1 MAYKQL
7 DFRKRCQIYGLWRAG
22 YNQTEIV
29 KELGVHKST
38 ISREFK
44 RNITYV
50 RTALGSWQYKPNYA
64 QTYVENRHKDK
75 PKQIKL
81 TKEIAAFIREKI
93 LQDWSPEQISGYA
106 KRHQLFS
113 ISHEYIYQFILKDKE
128 KGGNLYKHL
137 RHQHKKYRKR
147 YGSPKRQGPIKNR
160 HFIDERPAIVN
171 EKKRIG
177 DWEIDTI
184 IGKQHQKAI
193 VTLVDRVSKKVLI
206 GQVGSKQAN
215 FVSAQTI
222 RLLQSI
228 KTYVLTITA
237 DNGTEFSQHEK
248 IAAELEAD
256 VYFAHPYHS
265 WERGLNE
272 HTNGLIRQYIPK
284 GKDFTELTDEEILA
298 IQERLNQRPRKSL
311 GYATP
316 NEVFDSLQKQA

>member
-1 MAYKQL
+1 M
-7 DFRKRCQIYGLWRAG
+7 
-22 YNQTEIV
+22 
-29 KELGVHKST
+29 
-38 ISREFK
+38 
-44 RNITYV
+44 
-50 RTALGSWQYKPNYA
+50 
-64 QTYVENRHKDK
+64 
-75 PKQIKL
+75 
-81 TKEIAAFIREKI
+81 
-93 LQDWSPEQISGYA
+93 
-106 KRHQLFS
+106 
-113 ISHEYIYQFILKDKE
+113 KDKE

-160 HFIDERPAIVN
+160 HFIDERPAVVN

-248 IAAELEAD
+248 IATELEAD
-256 VYFAHPYHS
+256 IYFAHPYHS

>member
-1 MAYKQL
+1 M
-7 DFRKRCQIYGLWRAG
+7 
-22 YNQTEIV
+22 
-29 KELGVHKST
+29 
-38 ISREFK
+38 
-44 RNITYV
+44 
-50 RTALGSWQYKPNYA
+50 
-64 QTYVENRHKDK
+64 
-75 PKQIKL
+75 
-81 TKEIAAFIREKI
+81 
-93 LQDWSPEQISGYA
+93 
-106 KRHQLFS
+106 
-113 ISHEYIYQFILKDKE
+113 
-128 KGGNLYKHL
+128 
-137 RHQHKKYRKR
+137 
-147 YGSPKRQGPIKNR
+147 
-160 HFIDERPAIVN
+160 
-171 EKKRIG
+171 
-177 DWEIDTI
+177 
-184 IGKQHQKAI
+184 
-193 VTLVDRVSKKVLI
+193 DRVSKKVLI

-248 IAAELEAD
+248 IATELEAD
-256 VYFAHPYHS
+256 IYFAHPYHS